1 MGHAKGAT
9 LKQEQRTRLY
19 KAIASVHKEMN
30 ICLQLLCE
38 ITGIPRSSY
47 YKWTRRIPSLRE
59 QQNESLIQ
67 MLQTMHKDVNG
78 IFGYRRLT
86 SHLRRKTGRVLNHK
100 RVRRLMKLANI
111 ECVIRRKRKRYPRST
126 PQHVTENLLNR
137 QFRADEPNEKWL
149 TDVTELKYASSQK
162 AYLSAV
168 LDLYSNTIVS
178 YVISHSNNNRLV
190 METLDRAL
198 ESAPG
203 SHPMIHSDRG
213 FQYTSLEF
221 KRRIDAAQMTH
232 SMSRVGRCIDNGPM
246 ESFFGTLKCE
256 RYYLRKYDSFEELEE
271 DMNNYI
277 HFYNHERLQAKLND
291 LSPIEY
297 RTKAA

>member
-1 MGHAKGAT
+1 
-9 LKQEQRTRLY
+9 
-19 KAIASVHKEMN
+19 
-30 ICLQLLCE
+30 
-38 ITGIPRSSY
+38 
-47 YKWTRRIPSLRE
+47 
-59 QQNESLIQ
+59 
-67 MLQTMHKDVNG
+67 
-78 IFGYRRLT
+78 
-86 SHLRRKTGRVLNHK
+86 
-100 RVRRLMKLANI
+100 MKLANI
-111 ECVIRRKRKRYPRST
+111 ECVIRRKRKRYLRSK
-126 PQHVTENLLNR
+126 PQHITENLLNR
-137 QFRADEPNEKWL
+137 QFQASEPNEKWL
-149 TDVTELKYASSQK
+149 TDVTELKYGNSQK

-168 LDLYSNTIVS
+168 LDLHSNTIVS
-178 YVISHSNNNRLV
+178 YVIGHSNNNRLV

-221 KRRIDAAQMTH
+221 KRRVDVAQMTH

-256 RYYLRKYDSFEELEE
+256 RFYLRRYDTFEELEE
-271 DMNNYI
+271 DMNAYI